1 MHLVQGITNGELGSQ
16 LSNGEAGGL
25 GRQRGG
31 TGHARV
37 HLDDDDAT
45 VFRVDGELDIAAT
58 GIDSDLADN
67 RDTEVAHL
75 LELTVGQGQR
85 WGNRNGIA
93 GVHAEGVNVF
103 DGGHDHDVV
112 VAIAHKLELIFL
124 PAENRLLNKH
134 VGLRGRGQAAA
145 SNAV

>member
-1 MHLVQGITNGELGSQ
+1 MYLIQGVADGELGSQ
-16 LSNGEAGGL
+16 LGNGEAGGL

-37 HLDDDDAT
+37 HLDDDNAAII
-45 VFRVDGELDIAAT
+45 RVDGELDIAAT
-58 GIDSDLADN
+58 GIDADLADN
-67 RDTEVAHL
+67 RDTKVAHL

-112 VAIAHKLELIFL
+112 VAIAHELELVFL

-145 SNAV
+145 GNAV